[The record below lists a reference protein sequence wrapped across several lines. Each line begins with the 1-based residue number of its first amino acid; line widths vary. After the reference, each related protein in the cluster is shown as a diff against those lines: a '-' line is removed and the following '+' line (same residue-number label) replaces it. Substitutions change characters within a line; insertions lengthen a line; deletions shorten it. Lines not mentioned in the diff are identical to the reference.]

1 MDASCETRTEGCTA
15 MSINVGY
22 FARESFTNFRRN
34 WVMSLGAVITIFLSL
49 LLVGVF
55 LVTGV
60 VVNSIVRSVE
70 DKVTIQVFLKD
81 GAATEDVNALQKQL
95 LADPLVDTVDYTS
108 KKEALEKFKKD
119 MINSPDIIEQIEGN
133 PLPASL
139 DVALKDPRDV
149 RQVVDKILVNDLFL
163 KVCDRPDTPEES
175 LKYGQQ
181 IVDKLFKFTRIIRI
195 IEVVFIL
202 MLAVVS
208 LIFINNTIRLAIY
221 ARRKEIGIMRLVG
234 ASNWFI
240 RTPFLLEGVM
250 QALIGAA
257 LAILFLVSLQA
268 AILPRLAEAMPFL
281 AVKLSASS
289 MTQIS
294 VSLVLAGI
302 FIGLLGSTLAMRRF
316 LKV

>member
-1 MDASCETRTEGCTA
+1 

-22 FARESFTNFRRN
+22 FVRESVQNFRRN
-34 WVMSLGAVITIFLSL
+34 WVMTLGAVITIYLSL

-55 LVTGV
+55 LATGAI
-60 VVNSIVRSVE
+60 VNNIVRSVE

-81 GAATEDVNALQKQL
+81 GAATADVQALQNKL
-95 LADPLVDTVDYTS
+95 LADPLVGVQNPNQNAKGTVSYTS
-108 KKEALEKFKKD
+108 KEDAMAKFKKE
-119 MINSPDIIEQIEGN
+119 MASSPEILDQLENN

-139 DVALKDPRDV
+139 DIKLADSHNVEALAAQIKADP
-149 RQVVDKILVNDLFL
+149 LFL
-163 KVCDRPDTPEES
+163 KVAENPGKPEES

-181 IVDKLFKFTRIIRI
+181 IVKKLFAFTRVVRIMGVAIIA
-195 IEVVFIL
+195 

-240 RTPFLLEGVM
+240 RTPFLLEGVL

-257 LAILFLVSLQA
+257 LAILSVAGLQA
-268 AILPRLAEAMPFL
+268 LVMPRLGEIVSFL
-281 AVKLSASS
+281 PVATGAGTTVQIALSL
-289 MTQIS
+289 I
-294 VSLVLAGI
+294 VAGVA
-302 FIGLLGSTLAMRRF
+302 IGLLGSGFALRRY

>member
-1 MDASCETRTEGCTA
+1 

-22 FARESFTNFRRN
+22 FVRESLQNFRRN
-34 WVMSLGAVITIFLSL
+34 WVMTLGAVITIYLSL

-60 VVNSIVRSVE
+60 LVNSVVKSVE

-81 GAATEDVNALQKQL
+81 GAATADVNGLQQKLLANDLVQGVEYTSKDKALQKFKEDMKQSPEIIDQL
-95 LADPLVDTVDYTS
+95 
-108 KKEALEKFKKD
+108 
-119 MINSPDIIEQIEGN
+119 EGN

-139 DVALKDPRDV
+139 DVTLKDPRTVEQMVKAIKTDP
-149 RQVVDKILVNDLFL
+149 LFT
-163 KVCDRPDTPEES
+163 KVADRPDNPEES

-181 IVDKLFKFTRIIRI
+181 VVKKLFAFTRVIRTLEI
-195 IEVVFIL
+195 AFVT
-202 MLAVVS
+202 MLAAVS

-240 RTPFLLEGVM
+240 RTPFLLEGVL
-250 QALIGAA
+250 QSLIGAS
-257 LAILFLVSLQA
+257 LAILSVIGLQA
-268 AILPRLAEAMPFL
+268 AIMPRLGEALPFL
-281 AVKLSASS
+281 PVGMNAAA
-289 MTQIS
+289 TAQI
-294 VSLVLAGI
+294 AGI
-302 FIGLLGSTLAMRRF
+302 LIVAGVFIGLLGSGFALRRY

>member
-1 MDASCETRTEGCTA
+1 
-15 MSINVGY
+15 MSISVGY
-22 FARESFTNFRRN
+22 FAKESWTNFKRN
-34 WVMSLGAVITIFLSL
+34 WVMSLGAVITIYLSL

-60 VVNSIVRSVE
+60 VVNSMVKSVE
-70 DKVTIQVFLKD
+70 SKVTIQIFLKD
-81 GAATEDVNALQKQL
+81 GAATEDVNALQKEL
-95 LADPLVDTVDYTS
+95 LADELVDGVRYTS
-108 KKEALEKFKKD
+108 KKEALEKFKED
-119 MINSPDIIEQIEGN
+119 MKQSPEIIDQIEGN

-139 DVALKDPRDV
+139 DVTLKDPRTVEDMV
-149 RQVVDKILVNDLFL
+149 AKVKTNALFL
-163 KVCDRPDTPEES
+163 KVADRPSNPEES

-181 IVDKLFKFTRIIRI
+181 VVKRLFAFTRVVRV
-195 IEVVFIL
+195 IEVVFVS

-250 QALIGAA
+250 QALIGAS
-257 LAILFLVSLQA
+257 LAIVSLLGLQA
-268 AILPRLAEAMPFL
+268 LIIPRLRETVPFL
-281 AVKLSASS
+281 AVSLGGSA

-294 VSLVLAGI
+294 VSLVIAGI
-302 FIGLLGSTLAMRRF
+302 FIGLLGSALAMRRY